1 MKRTALWMILT
12 YLVVTILAIVSCT
25 SSTTTPTSTLTQTK
39 TSTTTITSTA
49 SKTTTAT
56 TTQVTTSTAQATGNW
71 WDKLG
76 KPQYGG
82 EMVFRLNKDIVN
94 WDPYNLQTLTA
105 IESAWME
112 KLNTDDWTKDPAVWD
127 YGILYR
133 GDENTKGL
141 LGKSWEFSE
150 PGTFVVHLR
159 QGIHWQNISPV
170 NGREFIADDVAA
182 HYNRLYGLGGGYTK
196 PSPYQAATVAWQSLK
211 SVTATDKYTVAF
223 KWNSTNPEFILD
235 TMWGLSTA
243 NDIEAPDAVKLWG
256 DVNDWHHAIGT
267 GPFILKD
274 FVSSSSATMTKNPDY
289 WGYDERYP
297 QNKLPY
303 VNTVKMLVIPDPAT
317 AMAGLR
323 TGKIDV
329 LDGLQIQQVTSLNK
343 TNPELLQITIP
354 RLTGLSVD
362 PRNDKA
368 PFTDIRVRKAM
379 QMSIDLKTISSTYYE
394 GYTEANPSQLTS
406 TFETGWGYPYD
417 QWPQDLKDEYAY
429 NPTAAKKLLADAG
442 FPGGFKTN
450 VVVDNTADL
459 DLLQI
464 VKSYFAAVGINM
476 DIKPM
481 DAVAWNA
488 YVRRDHLHDQI
499 AMRASGS
506 LGCTFAP
513 LRQLLRFQTGYST
526 DWAMVSDPVFD
537 AYYNTASAATSIDTV
552 QKILKDANERAARQ
566 HWVVALLHP
575 NDFAL

>member
-1 MKRTALWMILT
+1 MSDGLFVI
-12 YLVVTILAIVSCT
+12 Y
-25 SSTTTPTSTLTQTK
+25 
-39 TSTTTITSTA
+39 
-49 SKTTTAT
+49 
-56 TTQVTTSTAQATGNW
+56 
-71 WDKLG
+71 
-76 KPQYGG
+76 
-82 EMVFRLNKDIVN
+82 
-94 WDPYNLQTLTA
+94 
-105 IESAWME
+105 SAWLE
-112 KLNTDDWTKDPAVWD
+112 RLYDDKWTTDPAEFSFKVAFRPEQ
-127 YGILYR
+127 YNSGMLAQ
-133 GDENTKGL
+133 
-141 LGKSWEFSE
+141 SWEFTDPS
-150 PGTFVVHLR
+150 TWVFHLR
-159 QGIHWQNISPV
+159 KGVHWQNVPPV
-170 NGREFIADDVAA
+170 NGREFVADDMVFTM
-182 HYNRLYGLGGGYTK
+182 NRWLGNGSGFTK
-196 PSPYQAATVAWQSLK
+196 PTMLSTAMWTDLISCTAA
-211 SVTATDKYTVAF
+211 DKYTLVY
-223 KWNSTNPEFILD
+223 KWKNPYAEY
-235 TMWGLSTA
+235 
-243 NDIEAPDAVKLWG
+243 IEENMLAPDGTLTPLCPEAVKQWG
-256 DVNDWHHAIGT
+256 NLLDWHHAIGT
-267 GPFILKD
+267 GPFILTD
-274 FVSSSSATMTKNPDY
+274 FVVGASATLVRNPDY

-575 NDFAL
+575 NDFALYQPWFKGYSGQEGSISGGTGGPGTLGFYASRFWIDVNLKKSMGH

>member
-1 MKRTALWMILT
+1 
-12 YLVVTILAIVSCT
+12 
-25 SSTTTPTSTLTQTK
+25 
-39 TSTTTITSTA
+39 
-49 SKTTTAT
+49 
-56 TTQVTTSTAQATGNW
+56 
-71 WDKLG
+71 
-76 KPQYGG
+76 
-82 EMVFRLNKDIVN
+82 MVFRLNKDIVN

-303 VNTVKMLVIPDPAT
+303 INTLKYLIIPDDAT
-317 AMAGLR
+317 AFAAMR
-323 TGKIDV
+323 TGKIDFIDYISFDQAQSV
-329 LDGLQIQQVTSLNK
+329 KK
-343 TNPELLQITIP
+343 TNPEIVQLTLLPSQATT
-354 RLTGLSVD
+354 LD
-362 PRNDKA
+362 PRNDMA
-368 PFTDIRVRKAM
+368 PYKDLRVRKAL
-379 QMSIDLKTISSTYYE
+379 QMAIDLPTIAKTYYS
-394 GYTEANPSQLTS
+394 GYSSPYPSALTS
-406 TFETGWGYPYD
+406 NFMKGWGLPYE

-442 FPGGFKTN
+442 YPNGFKTDI
-450 VVVDNTADL
+450 VSVDSGDIA
-459 DLLQI
+459 LLEV
-464 VKSYFAAVGINM
+464 VKSYFAQVGVDMEIRKLDNASWVAFVQTGH
-476 DIKPM
+476 KN
-481 DAVAWNA
+481 DALAT
-488 YVRRDHLHDQI
+488 RG
-499 AMRASGS
+499 ASGQ
-506 LGCTFAP
+506 LGNSYEP
-513 LRQLLRFQTGYST
+513 LRQLNKLQTNYSVN
-526 DWAMVSDPVFD
+526 WNMVSDPVFD
-537 AYYNTASAATSIDTV
+537 AFYVKGMAANSVDETKKV
-552 QKILKDANERAARQ
+552 MKDANEYVARQ
-566 HWVVALLHP
+566 HFSISLLQP
-575 NDFAL
+575 YVFALYQPWFIGYFGQTVGISGSSGAPQMIGFYSARYWIDQKMKASIVH